1 MAREG
6 GGWHALL
13 QPWNRAGKSVFDDS
27 GRFGG
32 LETHLLG
39 QPATTSRE
47 QQGTV
52 QQKLTRKRLG
62 LRLRSNFSAFGRKEK
77 IAKDRGNRGPKYFH
91 VFTSLVDRSKSI
103 VVEFTTKLEVLG
115 MLGVL

>member
-1 MAREG
+1 V
-6 GGWHALL
+6 
-13 QPWNRAGKSVFDDS
+13 NSK
-27 GRFGG
+27 
-32 LETHLLG
+32 G
-39 QPATTSRE
+39 QYSRIL
-47 QQGTV
+47 
-52 QQKLTRKRLG
+52 LTRKRFG

-77 IAKDRGNRGPKYFH
+77 IAKDRGKYFH

>member
-1 MAREG
+1 MAREK

-13 QPWNRAGKSVFDDS
+13 QPWNRAGKRVFDDS

-52 QQKLTRKRLG
+52 QQDPVD
-62 LRLRSNFSAFGRKEK
+62 SEAFRAEVEK
-77 IAKDRGNRGPKYFH
+77 
-91 VFTSLVDRSKSI
+91 
-103 VVEFTTKLEVLG
+103 
-115 MLGVL
+115 